1 MGEESVALAPPDQDP
16 RSSLTTPAYHDVDH
30 HEPGPELHRIDED
43 YLATWPPR
51 AQQLLRAA
59 RRLLVKKG
67 FDALRWEAI
76 AKEAGVQKSLIRYY
90 FGDTT
95 GLLRALLRL
104 VSQDAT
110 LWLVDKVEAMPDGP
124 ARLRSLVY
132 GSMELIKNAQY
143 LAFLDILPHAL
154 RDDKLRGPI
163 VELYRWWREM
173 DMRCLGVTPTQ
184 DNVKELEA
192 ISSLVVAAVDG
203 IAIQSA
209 LDPEGYDPAPAFAKL
224 EQAIGLL
231 LGPYHAAV
239 TPPLVDDGGCT

>member
-1 MGEESVALAPPDQDP
+1 MVNNQ
-16 RSSLTTPAYHDVDH
+16 
-30 HEPGPELHRIDED
+30 ELQRIDED

-51 AQQLLRAA
+51 AQKLLRAA

-76 AKEAGVQKSLIRYY
+76 ANEAGVQKSLIRYY

-110 LWLVDKVEAMPDGP
+110 LWLVAKAGEMPEGRE
-124 ARLRSLVY
+124 RLESLVS
-132 GSMELIKNAQY
+132 GAVELTQNPQY

-154 RDDKLRGPI
+154 RDEKLRAPI
-163 VELYRWWREM
+163 AELYRWAREM
-173 DMRCLGVTPTQ
+173 DMRCLGVPPNQ

-192 ISSLVVAAVDG
+192 IASLFAAAVDG
-203 IAIQSA
+203 IAIQAA
-209 LDPEGYDPAPAFAKL
+209 LDPEGYDPAPAFTKL
-224 EQAIGLL
+224 ERAMMLL
-231 LGPYHAAV
+231 LADLRPDSEAPFA
-239 TPPLVDDGGCT
+239 DMDAD

>member
-1 MGEESVALAPPDQDP
+1 MAPRDQESH
-16 RSSLTTPAYHDVDH
+16 SFHTTPDTPEDQ
-30 HEPGPELHRIDED
+30 PGAGSELHRIDED

-51 AQQLLRAA
+51 AQKLLRAA

-110 LWLVDKVEAMPDGP
+110 LWLVERVEEMPDGP

-154 RDDKLRGPI
+154 RDEKLRGPI

-209 LDPEGYDPAPAFAKL
+209 LDPEGYDPAPAFSKL

-231 LGPYHAAV
+231 LKPYHSAV
-239 TPPLVDDGGCT
+239 APPEADGGVSG